1 MPSNI
6 KMNNRQ
12 QQKAGI
18 ILIDHT
24 KKNNTDPLYLIVY
37 SNKSKKF
44 GFPKGTCEENE
55 CISNCAKREF
65 YEETGFQIKE
75 NVRLTMRYK
84 IRNNTYYILNCY
96 DNLETMIYQ
105 KSLQIPDTHEISY
118 YRWVDK
124 DELLRIKSQCNLGLS
139 SYISATIE
147 TPNNTTQQ
155 KNKQPRFLKLAS
167 SMK

>member
-1 MPSNI
+1 
-6 KMNNRQ
+6 MNHHQ

-24 KKNNTDPLYLIVY
+24 NKSKSPLYLIVY
-37 SNKSKKF
+37 SNKSQKF

-75 NVRLTMRYK
+75 HVRFTLRYK

-105 KSLQIPDTHEISY
+105 KSPEIPDSHEISY
-118 YRWVDK
+118 YRWVDT

-139 SYISATIE
+139 SYIYASI
-147 TPNNTTQQ
+147 NTHTSTQQ
-155 KNKQPRFLKLAS
+155 LKKRQPRF
-167 SMK
+167 